1 MRMLRTFLSLLAL
14 PVLAALAAPGMAAA
28 PVAQPAP
35 LALLPYETTPPAA
48 THPSL
53 YSFADAYRLAV
64 SGQAL
69 DVPRSSGPEAH
80 LRAVSSRS
88 ADEAPELRFWVS
100 APRDGGRWPLVLA
113 GLFACAWVAHRRL
126 TSPY

>member
-1 MRMLRTFLSLLAL
+1 MRMPRTFLPLLAL
-14 PVLAALAAPGMAAA
+14 PLLAAPPAAGA
-28 PVAQPAP
+28 PPAQAP
-35 LALLPYETTPPAA
+35 SLLPYETLPPAA

-53 YSFADAYRLAV
+53 YSFADLYRLAV

-69 DVPRSSGPEAH
+69 EGPRFAEPQAYLRPVSRSSAPA
-80 LRAVSSRS
+80 
-88 ADEAPELRFWVS
+88 APEPGFRVS
-100 APRDGGRWPLVLA
+100 APRDGGRWPLLLA